1 MSIKTTPIIVGIAGG
16 SGSGKTTLAEGL
28 RELTADFGSVA
39 ITQDD
44 YYLGLPDGA
53 DASGYNFDEPA
64 ALDLDRLASDL
75 AALKAGRTVSRPVYD
90 FVHHRRSERVQ
101 ITSPTPLIIV
111 EGLFI
116 FALPAL
122 RDLFDLRFF
131 VDVPAHERLRRR
143 VQRDRTS
150 RGRSE
155 EDIRNQWTRQVEPMY
170 VKHTLPT
177 RACADFVLDMP
188 QADNLAY
195 SEQVVTLWGM
205 IEIRLQ
211 ADSHSKKSFKCLS
224 PNRSIP
230 SADLT

>member
-1 MSIKTTPIIVGIAGG
+1 MATPVIVGIAGG

-28 RELTADFGSVA
+28 RDLTADFGSVA

-53 DASGYNFDEPA
+53 DASGYNFDEPV

-75 AALKAGRTVSRPVYD
+75 AALKAGRAVRRPVYD
-90 FVHHRRSERVQ
+90 FVRHRRSDRAQV
-101 ITSPTPLIIV
+101 TSPSPLIIV
-111 EGLFI
+111 EGLFL
-116 FALPAL
+116 FVLPAL

-155 EDIRNQWTRQVEPMY
+155 GDVRNQWTRQVEPMY

-188 QADNLAY
+188 HPDDLAY
-195 SEQVVTLWGM
+195 SEQVVAMWGM
-205 IEIRLQ
+205 IEVRMH
-211 ADSHSKKSFKCLS
+211 ADRHGKKSFKCLS
-224 PNRSIP
+224 PKKSIP